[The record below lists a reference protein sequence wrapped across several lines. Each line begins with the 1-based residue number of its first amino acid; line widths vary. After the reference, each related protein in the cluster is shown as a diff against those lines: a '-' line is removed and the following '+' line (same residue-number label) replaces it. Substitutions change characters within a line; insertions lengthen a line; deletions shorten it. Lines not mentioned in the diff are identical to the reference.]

1 MSLFH
6 ALAKNGFPCFRKYNF
21 LNKVSRLPDLRVEFN
36 GALFMFTLFVIM
48 LNVYSVVSREKR

>member
-36 GALFMFTLFVIM
+36 DA
-48 LNVYSVVSREKR
+48 NVYIVRNYAKRVLGRFA